1 MCWDPCWEEGVTS
14 LLPLR
19 CCGIEG
25 GQHKPKASAYVASAA
40 VQCLRSCLPACLLL
54 CHPTPLQGWTAAKIE
69 QLMEQLSQYG
79 KGKAPFDL
87 AVSAGGVGAS
97 FSSRAWW
104 ESVCSSPSTRSSAS
118 VVAELAI
125 MLNDVVPHAAE
136 PERVFSKLGWYQSGK
151 SARLSSAVATQKA
164 TIKMHY
170 DGVKL
175 VEVEG
180 QEVEVPDII
189 DLSVPVYI
197 AAAAGAAPAVAAAAA
212 EAAASQRSSSSQ
224 QAPAAEEGEEGEDV
238 TAEQL
243 QAALQQQY
251 EDDKGQQAEDP
262 VPAEC
267 RQSWRAAMLWSMG
280 VTEVGDLMDPAY
292 QEVLPQEPL
301 REVNLAG
308 PDPSVNLD
316 ALLDQF
322 LAKQAAQQA
331 ALLAQQQAALLAQQ
345 QQQAALLAQQQQQQQ
360 AAQPVL
366 LMPSQL
372 QLQVAQQ
379 QQALLAQQQQAL
391 LPQHTGQQM

>member
-1 MCWDPCWEEGVTS
+1 
-14 LLPLR
+14 
-19 CCGIEG
+19 
-25 GQHKPKASAYVASAA
+25 
-40 VQCLRSCLPACLLL
+40 
-54 CHPTPLQGWTAAKIE
+54 LQGWTAAKIE
-69 QLMEQLSQYG
+69 QLLEQLAKYG

-87 AVSAGGVGAS
+87 ALSAGGVGAS

-104 ESVCSSPSTRSSAS
+104 ESICSSPNSRSSAS

-125 MLNDVVPHAAE
+125 TLNDVVPHAAE

-151 SARLSSAVATQKA
+151 SVRLSSLVATQKA

-175 VEVEG
+175 VEEEG
-180 QEVEVPDII
+180 REVEVPDII
-189 DLSVPVYI
+189 DLSGPVHI
-197 AAAAGAAPAVAAAAA
+197 AAAAGAAPAVTAAAA
-212 EAAASQRSSSSQ
+212 EAAASQRSNSSQ
-224 QAPAAEEGEEGEDV
+224 QAPAAAEGEEGEDL

-251 EDDKGQQAEDP
+251 EDDKEQQAEDP

-280 VTEVGDLMDPAY
+280 VTEVGDLMDSAY

-308 PDPSVNLD
+308 PDPSVDLD
-316 ALLDQF
+316 TILDQF

-331 ALLAQQQAALLAQQ
+331 AQQAALLAQQQATFLAQ
-345 QQQAALLAQQQQQQQ
+345 QQQAALLAQQQQ

-366 LMPSQL
+366 LVPQMPQL

-379 QQALLAQQQQAL
+379 QQALLAHQQQAL
-391 LPQHTGQQM
+391 LAQQATGQQM

>member
-1 MCWDPCWEEGVTS
+1 M
-14 LLPLR
+14 
-19 CCGIEG
+19 
-25 GQHKPKASAYVASAA
+25 A
-40 VQCLRSCLPACLLL
+40 
-54 CHPTPLQGWTAAKIE
+54 
-69 QLMEQLSQYG
+69 QLSQYG

-87 AVSAGGVGAS
+87 AVAAGGTGAS

-104 ESVCSSPSTRSSAS
+104 ESVCSSPSSSSSAS

-136 PERVFSKLGWYQSGK
+136 PERTFSKMGWYQSGK
-151 SARLSSAVATQKA
+151 SARLSSDVATQKA

-170 DGVKL
+170 DGVKP
-175 VEVEG
+175 VQGQG
-180 QEVEVPDII
+180 QEVEVPDSI
-189 DLSVPVYI
+189 DLSVPVHI

-212 EAAASQRSSSSQ
+212 DAAASQRSSSQ
-224 QAPAAEEGEEGEDV
+224 QAPAADEGDEGEDV

-243 QAALQQQY
+243 QGALQQQY
-251 EDDKGQQAEDP
+251 EDDMGQQTEDP

-267 RQSWRAAMLWSMG
+267 RQSWRAAMQWSMG
-280 VTEVGDLMDPAY
+280 VTEVGDLMDPTY

-316 ALLDQF
+316 ALVDQF
-322 LAKQAAQQA
+322 LAKQAAE
-331 ALLAQQQAALLAQQ
+331 
-345 QQQAALLAQQQQQQQ
+345 QAALLAQQQQQQQ
-360 AAQPVL
+360 QAAQPVH

-379 QQALLAQQQQAL
+379 QQALLAQQQQQAL
-391 LPQHTGQQM
+391 LAQQALFMGRQM